1 MKARKMPAGRVA
13 LTAAFVVLALALVPV
28 ALAGKGTGGG
38 GKGGGGGG
46 GSTGSTGGSSLSLVL
61 STDLNANGVPNW
73 DDTITYNV
81 STTATSSPQVSTQC
95 YQNGVLVLHGNA
107 AFYAGNPF
115 AYMDWLQLTSD
126 MWTGGAADCTATM
139 YYSSH
144 KGTVTLATL
153 SFHVDA

>member
-1 MKARKMPAGRVA
+1 MKIRKLAPAGTVF
-13 LTAAFVVLALALVPV
+13 AAVVLVLSLALVPS
-28 ALAGKGTGGG
+28 AFAGKGNGA
-38 GKGGGGGG
+38 KGGSGGG
-46 GSTGSTGGSSLSLVL
+46 GSSSLSLVV

-73 DDTITYNV
+73 DDTITYNA

-126 MWTGGAADCTATM
+126 MWTGGAADCNATM
-139 YYSSH
+139 YYSSR